1 MATNGGFLVSIITAC
16 AAVAS
21 ALAMPFIV
29 VFQYL
34 TGKRA
39 EQRDAALAANVTK
52 IKEHTDGM
60 VGKIEALAE
69 QKGHKEGIEHATA
82 AAEEKAATLAEGQA
96 KGIEIARA
104 GAQMKE
110 EDKP

>member
-1 MATNGGFLVSIITAC
+1 MSATIMALWAWLVSNVGIPLL
-16 AAVAS
+16 
-21 ALAMPFIV
+21 ALMA
-29 VFQYL
+29 YL
-34 TGKRA
+34 TN
-39 EQRDAALAANVTK
+39 RDVKKVKTQ
-52 IKEHTDGM
+52 TDGM
-60 VGKIEALAE
+60 ASSIATMAE
-69 QKGHKEGIEHATA
+69 QKGHKEGVEHATA

>member
-1 MATNGGFLVSIITAC
+1 
-16 AAVAS
+16 
-21 ALAMPFIV
+21 
-29 VFQYL
+29 
-34 TGKRA
+34 
-39 EQRDAALAANVTK
+39 
-52 IKEHTDGM
+52 M